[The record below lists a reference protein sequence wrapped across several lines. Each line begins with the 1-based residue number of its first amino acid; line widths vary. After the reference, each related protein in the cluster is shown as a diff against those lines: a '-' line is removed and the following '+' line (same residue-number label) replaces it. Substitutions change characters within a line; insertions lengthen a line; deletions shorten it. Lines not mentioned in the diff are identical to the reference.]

1 MKTIRAVKRINTE
14 RVHSPVDEGDLP
26 EEARDDGPVAHP
38 GAIGGRG
45 EEEAEAD
52 AQRAHHQ
59 QEAAPVLP
67 PKPHP

>member
-1 MKTIRAVKRINTE
+1 M
-14 RVHSPVDEGDLP
+14 HSPVDEGDLP
-26 EEARDDGPVAHP
+26 EEARDDGPVARP
-38 GAIGGRG
+38 GSVGGRG

-67 PKPHP
+67 PEPHP